1 MAQVNGINEENMKAT
16 KIPFKTPYNGRVA
29 CSFETTG
36 ESMTQEHFREETEI
50 LNIIRRHDR
59 NGVIDHINK
68 GTSIYG
74 DFSEITDYRDM
85 IHKLREADSAF
96 AQVPSDIRKRFE
108 NDPAK
113 FFNFVTDSSNHEAL
127 AEMGLALR
135 PEPTNSSPNTEE
147 EKPLSPEGEGA
158 TTQLST

>member
-1 MAQVNGINEENMKAT
+1 MKAN

-68 GTSIYG
+68 GQAIYG

-85 IHKLREADSAF
+85 IHKLREADQAF

-113 FFNFVTDSSNHEAL
+113 FFNFVSDSANHDEL
-127 AEMGLALR
+127 AEMGLVNK
-135 PEPTNSSPNTEE
+135 PKEKVSSPTIEE
-147 EKPLSPEGEGA
+147 EKSPSPEGEGA
-158 TTQLST
+158 TTQLPT

>member
-1 MAQVNGINEENMKAT
+1 MKAKT
-16 KIPFKTPYNGRVA
+16 IPFKTPYNGRVA

-59 NGVIDHINK
+59 NGVIDHINR
-68 GTSIYG
+68 GTAIYG

-113 FFNFVTDSSNHEAL
+113 FFHFVTDEKNHEEL
-127 AEMGLALR
+127 AQMGLVNK
-135 PEPTNSSPNTEE
+135 PKQKHSSPNTEE
-147 EKPLSPEGEGA
+147 VKPSSPEGEGA
-158 TTQLST
+158 PTQLPT

>member
-1 MAQVNGINEENMKAT
+1 MKAN

-68 GTSIYG
+68 GRAIYG

-113 FFNFVTDSSNHEAL
+113 FFNFVSDPANHSEL
-127 AEMGLALR
+127 AEMGLVNI
-135 PEPTNSSPNTEE
+135 PKEEISSPSIEE
-147 EKPLSPEGEGA
+147 EKTPSSEEEGA
-158 TTQLST
+158 TTQLPT

>member
-1 MAQVNGINEENMKAT
+1 
-16 KIPFKTPYNGRVA
+16 
-29 CSFETTG
+29 
-36 ESMTQEHFREETEI
+36 MTQEHFREETEI

-68 GTSIYG
+68 GTAIYG

-113 FFNFVTDSSNHEAL
+113 FFNFVTDETNHEAL
-127 AEMGLALR
+127 AEMGLIMKK
-135 PEPTNSSPNTEE
+135 ESNQKQNSSPNTEE
-147 EKPLSPEGEGA
+147 EKPSSPEGEGV
-158 TTQLST
+158 TTQLPT

>member
-1 MAQVNGINEENMKAT
+1 MKAN

-68 GTSIYG
+68 GSAIYG

-113 FFNFVTDSSNHEAL
+113 FFNFVTDPNNHAQL
-127 AEMGLALR
+127 ADMGLVMKKEL
-135 PEPTNSSPNTEE
+135 EPKTNSSPNTEE
-147 EKPLSPEGEGA
+147 EKPSSTEVEGA
-158 TTQLST
+158 PTQLPT

>member
-1 MAQVNGINEENMKAT
+1 MKA
-16 KIPFKTPYNGRVA
+16 KQLPFKTPYNGRVA

-36 ESMTQEHFREETEI
+36 ESMTQENFREETEI

-59 NGVIDHINK
+59 NGVIDHVNK
-68 GTSIYG
+68 GKAIYG

-113 FFNFVTDSSNHEAL
+113 FFNFVTDSANT
-127 AEMGLALR
+127 AELEKMGLVMKK
-135 PEPTNSSPNTEE
+135 EPGPTIDSSPNTEE
-147 EKPLSPEGEGA
+147 EKPSSPEGEGA
-158 TTQLST
+158 TTQLPT

>member
-1 MAQVNGINEENMKAT
+1 MKAKT
-16 KIPFKTPYNGRVA
+16 IPFKTPYNGRVA

-68 GTSIYG
+68 GTAIYG

-113 FFNFVTDSSNHEAL
+113 FFNFVTDQNNHAQL
-127 AEMGLALR
+127 KQMGLVMTK
-135 PEPTNSSPNTEE
+135 PEPIKQDSSPNTEE
-147 EKPLSPEGEGA
+147 EKPSFPEGEGA
-158 TTQLST
+158 TTQLPT

>member
-1 MAQVNGINEENMKAT
+1 MKAKT
-16 KIPFKTPYNGRVA
+16 IPFKTPYNGRVA

-59 NGVIDHINK
+59 NGVIDHINR
-68 GTSIYG
+68 GTAIYG

-113 FFNFVTDSSNHEAL
+113 FFHFVTDEKNYEEL
-127 AEMGLALR
+127 AQMGLVNK
-135 PEPTNSSPNTEE
+135 PKQQNSSPNTEE
-147 EKPLSPEGEGA
+147 EKPSSPEGEGA
-158 TTQLST
+158 PTQLPT

>member
-1 MAQVNGINEENMKAT
+1 MKAN

-68 GTSIYG
+68 GQAIYG

-113 FFNFVTDSSNHEAL
+113 FFNFVTDPSNHDAL
-127 AEMGLALR
+127 AEMGLVMKKE
-135 PEPTNSSPNTEE
+135 PESKNVSSPNTEE
-147 EKPLSPEGEGA
+147 EKTPSSEEEGA
-158 TTQLST
+158 TTQLPT

>member
-1 MAQVNGINEENMKAT
+1 MKAN

-36 ESMTQEHFREETEI
+36 ESMTQEHFKEETEI

-68 GTSIYG
+68 GSAIYG

-113 FFNFVTDSSNHEAL
+113 FFNFVTDSANHDAL
-127 AEMGLALR
+127 AEMGLVMKK
-135 PEPTNSSPNTEE
+135 EPVSKEPGSLKNSSPNTEE
-147 EKPLSPEGEGA
+147 EKPSSPEGEGA
-158 TTQLST
+158 TTQLPT

>member
-1 MAQVNGINEENMKAT
+1 MKAN
-16 KIPFKTPYNGRVA
+16 KLPFKTPYNGRVA

-68 GTSIYG
+68 GTAIYG

-113 FFNFVTDSSNHEAL
+113 FFNFVTDSNNHEAL
-127 AEMGLALR
+127 AEMGLVMK
-135 PEPTNSSPNTEE
+135 PEPVDSSPNTEE
-147 EKPLSPEGEGA
+147 EKPSSPEGEEA
-158 TTQLST
+158 TTQLPT

>member
-1 MAQVNGINEENMKAT
+1 MKAN
-16 KIPFKTPYNGRVA
+16 KLPFKTPYNGRVA

-50 LNIIRRHDR
+50 LNIIKRHDR
-59 NGVIDHINK
+59 NGVIDHINRGK
-68 GTSIYG
+68 AIYG
-74 DFSEITDYRDM
+74 DFSEVTDYRDM

-113 FFNFVTDSSNHEAL
+113 FFHFVTDNNNRKEL
-127 AEMGLALR
+127 EEMGLVLK
-135 PEPTNSSPNTEE
+135 PKVQVSSPNAE
-147 EKPLSPEGEGA
+147 EKKDDSPKGEESP
-158 TTQLST
+158 TQLPT

>member
-1 MAQVNGINEENMKAT
+1 MKAN
-16 KIPFKTPYNGRVA
+16 KLPFKTPYNGRVA

-36 ESMTQEHFREETEI
+36 ESMTQENFREETEI

-59 NGVIDHINK
+59 NGVIDHVNK
-68 GTSIYG
+68 GKAIYG

-113 FFNFVTDSSNHEAL
+113 FFNFVTDSANT
-127 AEMGLALR
+127 AELEKMGLVIKKE
-135 PEPTNSSPNTEE
+135 PEPTMDSSPNTEE
-147 EKPLSPEGEGA
+147 EKPSSPEGEGA
-158 TTQLST
+158 TTQLPT

>member
-1 MAQVNGINEENMKAT
+1 MKAN

-59 NGVIDHINK
+59 NGVIEHINK
-68 GTSIYG
+68 GTAIYG

-113 FFNFVTDSSNHEAL
+113 FFNFVTDQNNHSAL
-127 AEMGLALR
+127 AEMGLVMKK
-135 PEPTNSSPNTEE
+135 EPQPKTNSSPNTEE

-158 TTQLST
+158 TTQLPT

>member
-1 MAQVNGINEENMKAT
+1 MKAN
-16 KIPFKTPYNGRVA
+16 KLPFKTPYNGRVA

-59 NGVIDHINK
+59 NGVIDHINTGK
-68 GTSIYG
+68 AIYG

-113 FFNFVTDSSNHEAL
+113 FFNFVSDPANADEL
-127 AEMGLALR
+127 AEMGLINK
-135 PEPTNSSPNTEE
+135 PKETVSSPSIEE
-147 EKPLSPEGEGA
+147 EKSPSSEEEGA
-158 TTQLST
+158 PTQLST

>member
-1 MAQVNGINEENMKAT
+1 MKAN

-68 GTSIYG
+68 GSAIYG

-96 AQVPSDIRKRFE
+96 AQVPSDVRKRFE

-113 FFNFVTDSSNHEAL
+113 FFNFVTDESNHEAL
-127 AEMGLALR
+127 AEMGLVMKKTKPAKV
-135 PEPTNSSPNTEE
+135 SSPNTEE
-147 EKPLSPEGEGA
+147 EKSSSPEGEEA

>member
-1 MAQVNGINEENMKAT
+1 MKAN
-16 KIPFKTPYNGRVA
+16 KLPFKTPYNGRVA

-68 GTSIYG
+68 GKAIYG

-113 FFNFVTDSSNHEAL
+113 FFNFVSDPANHSEL
-127 AEMGLALR
+127 AEMGLVNV
-135 PEPTNSSPNTEE
+135 PKEEISSPSIEE
-147 EKPLSPEGEGA
+147 EKSPSSEEEGA
-158 TTQLST
+158 PTQLPT

>member
-1 MAQVNGINEENMKAT
+1 MIEENMKAN

-68 GTSIYG
+68 GTAIYG

-96 AQVPSDIRKRFE
+96 AQVPSDVRKRFE

-113 FFNFVTDSSNHEAL
+113 FFNFVTDESNHEAL
-127 AEMGLALR
+127 AEMGLLMKKTK
-135 PEPTNSSPNTEE
+135 PEKKVSSPNTEE
-147 EKPLSPEGEGA
+147 EKSPSPEGEGA
-158 TTQLST
+158 TTQLPT

>member
-1 MAQVNGINEENMKAT
+1 MKAKT
-16 KIPFKTPYNGRVA
+16 IPFKTPYNGRVA

-68 GTSIYG
+68 GTAIYG

-108 NDPAK
+108 NEPAK
-113 FFNFVTDSSNHEAL
+113 FFNFVTDSSNHDAL
-127 AEMGLALR
+127 AEMGLVMKKE
-135 PEPTNSSPNTEE
+135 PEPKKNSSPNTEE
-147 EKPLSPEGEGA
+147 EKPSSPEGEGA
-158 TTQLST
+158 PTQLPT

>member
-1 MAQVNGINEENMKAT
+1 MKAKT
-16 KIPFKTPYNGRVA
+16 KLPFKTPYNGRVA

-68 GTSIYG
+68 GSAIYG

-85 IHKLREADSAF
+85 IHKLRDADNAF
-96 AQVPSDIRKRFE
+96 AQVPSDIRKKFG

-113 FFNFVTDSSNHEAL
+113 FFNFVMDKNNYQEL
-127 AEMGLALR
+127 ADMGLVIKNEPK
-135 PEPTNSSPNTEE
+135 PEKVSSPTKEE
-147 EKPLSPEGEGA
+147 EKPSSPEGEGA
-158 TTQLST
+158 TTQLPT

>member
-1 MAQVNGINEENMKAT
+1 MKA
-16 KIPFKTPYNGRVA
+16 KQLPFKTPYNGRVA

-68 GTSIYG
+68 GTAIYG

-108 NDPAK
+108 NDPAR
-113 FFNFVTDSSNHEAL
+113 FFNFVTDSNNHKEL
-127 AEMGLALR
+127 ADMGLAIKPT
-135 PEPTNSSPNTEE
+135 PEVSSPNTEE
-147 EKPLSPEGEGA
+147 EKTPSPEGEGA
-158 TTQLST
+158 TTQLPT

>member
-1 MAQVNGINEENMKAT
+1 MKA
-16 KIPFKTPYNGRVA
+16 KQIPFKTPYNGRVA

-50 LNIIRRHDR
+50 LNIIKRHDR

-68 GTSIYG
+68 GSAIYG

-113 FFNFVTDSSNHEAL
+113 FFNFVTDSSNYEAL
-127 AEMGLALR
+127 ADMGLVIK
-135 PEPTNSSPNTEE
+135 PTKEDSSPNTEE
-147 EKPLSPEGEGA
+147 EKPSSPEGEGA
-158 TTQLST
+158 TTQLPT